1 MSSLLNVLIG
11 EYRVTELLGAGGMG
25 EVYKATHTHLDRII
39 AVKVLSAGGS
49 DPATV
54 RRFYSEAKIQASLR
68 HPGVADYLG
77 FYEYQGRPCIL
88 MEYVDGETIS
98 GILERRGALP
108 AKEVLRI
115 ARAITAVVAH
125 FHAQGVLHRD
135 IKSNN
140 IKISSDGRVK
150 VLDFGIAR
158 LQKSGNLTST
168 GVVIGTPGMLA
179 PEQVNG
185 QTLTPATDVWQMGVL
200 IYEMLTARLPFE
212 ADNTQALYA
221 QILNAKFPAISSL
234 QPSVPAGF
242 EKVVNRCLQKD
253 PSRRYRSGGELL
265 AALNAPEGREPVERT
280 PVPVETKPQ
289 VDLKSPSP
297 FPLRWVLAI
306 AGGAVVLVAIVGGVV
321 YWSRPTNDTSA
332 ASQCVEASTDAE
344 AASGEMRT
352 VTLYTVGGSAQ
363 VFCRGQL
370 VGVTPFPLKAKV
382 GDKVR
387 LVLRSEGYKPKDVYF
402 NVTERSE
409 YEESLDRVGEP

>member
-25 EVYKATHTHLDRII
+25 EVYKATHTHLRRVI

-54 RRFYSEAKIQASLR
+54 RRFYGEAKIQASLR

-108 AKEVLRI
+108 GKEVLRI

-125 FHAQGVLHRD
+125 FHDQGVLHRD

-234 QPSVPAGF
+234 QPSVPTGF

-265 AALNAPEGREPVERT
+265 AALNAPERREPIERT
-280 PVPVETKPQ
+280 PPPETKPQ
-289 VDLKSPSP
+289 ADLKSASS
-297 FPLRWVLAI
+297 FPLRWVLSI

-332 ASQCVEASTDAE
+332 GSMCVEASKDAE